1 MNLPATIKAGI
12 LAPFVEPYE
21 PDAPVDNPNRDIRI
35 GTAIVVFFFVILLG
49 WAALAPLDAAVPA
62 QGVIAVSGNRQSVQ
76 HREGGV
82 VNAINVR
89 EGQHVKAGDV
99 LIEMA
104 APDLVAQERA
114 LTSDYLTNVA
124 QRARLMAERAGQ
136 RDFAPPVEF
145 TNLPAED
152 QALAAQAMSLQRA
165 QLQARL
171 ASKSAQQSV
180 LGQRSLQLGEQQSG
194 YAQQIASLQEQQRL
208 LNDELNGQ
216 KEIAKKG
223 FASQNRIRALERAYA
238 DLKGQEAAMRAE
250 IARAGEGKGETR
262 MQSVSIDKTA
272 MEQVASDLRD
282 TQARLSDVLPKLI
295 AVREQL
301 QRARVRSPVTGQ
313 VVGLSVFTI
322 GGVVAPG
329 QTLMEVVPDHR
340 SLVIQA
346 QIAPNNADDVFQG
359 QEAQVRFVSVNDRTL
374 PLLTGRVRTMSADS
388 FTDEKT
394 GRSFFRAE
402 IDVSSDQLRKVGGT
416 LGHGSLRPG
425 LPVEVLLSVR
435 KRTALQYI
443 LDPLTRNLW
452 GSGREQ

>member
-1 MNLPATIKAGI
+1 MNLPATIKAGV

-35 GTAIVVFFFVILLG
+35 GAGIVVFFFVILLG

-82 VNAINVR
+82 VNAIHVR

-124 QRARLMAERAGQ
+124 QRSRLMAERAGQ

-145 TNLPAED
+145 ANLPAED
-152 QALAAQAMSLQRA
+152 QALAAQAMALQKA

-180 LGQRSLQLGEQQSG
+180 LGQRSAQLGEQQSG
-194 YAQQIASLQEQQRL
+194 YSQQIASLQEQQRL

-238 DLKGQEAAMRAE
+238 ELKGQEAAMRAE

-262 MQSVSIDKTA
+262 MQSVSIEKTA

-301 QRARVRSPVTGQ
+301 QRSRVRAPATGQ
-313 VVGLSVFTI
+313 VVGLTVFTI

-329 QTLMEVVPDHR
+329 QTLMEIVPDHR

-374 PLLTGRVRTMSADS
+374 PLLTGKVRTMSADS

-394 GRSFFRAE
+394 GRSYFRAE
-402 IDVSSDQLRKVGGT
+402 IDVSADQLRKVGGT

-443 LDPLTRNLW
+443 LEPLTRNLW